1 MSGGTAADEPLDL
14 TRGRV
19 VVVGASLAGVHA
31 AAALRR
37 DGFTGPLSVVDAQVH
52 PPYDRPPLSK
62 EFLTGRFDTGDLAL
76 RVATDLDVAWHPG
89 TIATGVDLDAR
100 TVGVTSASG
109 TSELAFDGLVI
120 ACGAGARTLPGT
132 EGVPGVQV
140 LRTLDDATALRT
152 ALDDGLRSVVVVGA
166 GFIGLEVAASCRER
180 GASVTVVE
188 SASQPLERVLGPEAG
203 GVVAAVHEANG
214 VDLRLGEGVS
224 AVEAAGPVPGDLGV
238 VLSSGSVVTGERVV
252 VGIGVAPATAW
263 LEGSGLE
270 IDNGV
275 VCDATLSAAPGVV
288 AAGDILRWPSHRYGQ
303 LLRVEHWDHAVASGE
318 AAAARLL
325 AGAGA
330 AAPFDP
336 VPFFWSHQYD
346 MKMQLVGLGG
356 SDAEAVLVGDSDEGR
371 LVVVYGRRGS
381 TTGVLGINRPR
392 HVALLR
398 EAVAAGAP
406 VEEVVATAE
415 AL

>member
-1 MSGGTAADEPLDL
+1 
-14 TRGRV
+14 
-19 VVVGASLAGVHA
+19 
-31 AAALRR
+31 
-37 DGFTGPLSVVDAQVH
+37 
-52 PPYDRPPLSK
+52 
-62 EFLTGRFDTGDLAL
+62 
-76 RVATDLDVAWHPG
+76 
-89 TIATGVDLDAR
+89 
-100 TVGVTSASG
+100 
-109 TSELAFDGLVI
+109 
-120 ACGAGARTLPGT
+120 
-132 EGVPGVQV
+132 
-140 LRTLDDATALRT
+140 
-152 ALDDGLRSVVVVGA
+152 
-166 GFIGLEVAASCRER
+166 
-180 GASVTVVE
+180 VVE
-188 SASQPLERVLGPEAG
+188 PASQPLERVLGPVVG
-203 GVVAAVHEANG
+203 SVVAALHEANG
-214 VDLRLGEGVS
+214 VDLRLGEGVTS
-224 AVEAAGPVPGDLGV
+224 VGAAGPAPDDLRVG
-238 VLSSGSVVTGERVV
+238 LSSGAVVTGERVV

-325 AGAGA
+325 AGGGA
-330 AAPFDP
+330 ATPFDP

-356 SDAEAVLVGDSDEGR
+356 SDADAVVVGDPDEGR
-371 LVVVYGRRGS
+371 LVVVYGRGGS

-398 EAVAAGAP
+398 EAVAAGAA
-406 VEEVVATAE
+406 VEEVAANAA

>member
-1 MSGGTAADEPLDL
+1 MAVGAAADEPLDPA
-14 TRGRV
+14 RGRV

-37 DGFTGPLSVVDAQVH
+37 GGFTGPLAVVDAQDH

-62 EFLTGRFDTGDLAL
+62 EFLTGRFGPGDLAL
-76 RVATDLDVAWHPG
+76 RVAADLDVVWHTG
-89 TIATGVDLDAR
+89 TIATGVDLEAR

-109 TSELAFDGLVI
+109 TSELAFDGLVL
-120 ACGAGARTLPGT
+120 ACGAEARTLPGT
-132 EGVPGVQV
+132 GGIPGVQV

-180 GASVTVVE
+180 GAGVTVVE
-188 SASQPLERVLGPEAG
+188 PASQPLERVLGPVAG
-203 GVVAAVHEANG
+203 GVVAALHEANG
-214 VDLRLGEGVS
+214 VDLRLGEGVTS
-224 AVEAAGPVPGDLGV
+224 ITAGGPASGELSVE
-238 VLSSGSVVTGERVV
+238 LSSGSVVSGERVV

-263 LEGSGLE
+263 LEGSGLQ

-275 VCDATLSAAPGVV
+275 VCDDTLLAAPGVV
-288 AAGDILRWPSHRYGQ
+288 AAGDILRWPSRRYGQ

-325 AGAGA
+325 AGGGA
-330 AAPFDP
+330 AESFDP

-346 MKMQLVGLGG
+346 MKMQLVGRGG
-356 SDAEAVLVGDSDEGR
+356 SDAEAVLVGDPGEGR
-371 LVVVYGRRGS
+371 LVVVYGQQGRA
-381 TTGVLGINRPR
+381 TGVLGINRPR

-406 VEEVVATAE
+406 VDEVVAAAA